1 MGESVKGKVV
11 GEGGT
16 GVALGMGVSVKGRA
30 VWVNG
35 SVGYGV
41 AVLPGMMMPGIA
53 VGDGVRVET
62 VGTQSTSPG

>member
-1 MGESVKGKVV
+1 MGVSVKGKVV

-30 VWVNG
+30 VWVSG
-35 SVGYGV
+35 SVGYDV
-41 AVLPGMMMPGIA
+41 TVFPGTTIPGID
-53 VGDGVRVET
+53 VGDGVRVAT